1 VTMPDELRGRI
12 ARNLRPVRPLMTPWQ
27 RVLVALPAAALVF
40 VSAPAVFGLR
50 PDLANLG
57 ALLAWGG
64 SLVQLGVG
72 ILLMKAALREAVPGD
87 AMSGT
92 SARLLLAAGIACP
105 IVLGLLTNAASPE
118 PAGRVESFHDWYFCW
133 RGAVLAGL
141 PLLLVLIVLLT
152 RGLAMRPWLAGALA
166 GMAAGAAVDGGWR
179 IYCNYSNLSHVIPSH
194 GGAVLTL
201 SVAGAVLAVTLA
213 RLRQIFR

>member
-1 VTMPDELRGRI
+1 MTMPDDLRGRI
-12 ARNLRPVRPLMTPWQ
+12 TRELRPVRPLLTPWQ
-27 RVLVALPAAALVF
+27 RMLVALPAALLVF
-40 VSAPAVFGLR
+40 VAAPAVFGVR

-72 ILLMKAALREAVPGD
+72 ILLMKAALREAVPGES
-87 AMSGT
+87 MSGT

-105 IVLGLLTNAASPE
+105 IALGLLTNAASPE
-118 PAGRVESFHDWYFCW
+118 PTARVESFHDWFYCW

-152 RGLAMRPWLAGALA
+152 RGLAMRPALAGALA

-179 IYCNYSNLSHVIPSH
+179 IYCNYSSLSHVIPSH

-201 SVAGAVLAVTLA
+201 SVVGAVLAVTLA
-213 RLRQIFR
+213 RLRQMFR